1 LLLIL
6 VSACGDDTSQ
16 TGGGG
21 GDGGGGGEGG
31 SAPVA
36 IETDSGPVEGFVS
49 GATRVFL
56 GLPYAAPPIGD
67 LRFRPPA
74 PVQPWTEPL
83 EVISRGPCA
92 PSSAR

>member
-1 LLLIL
+1 
-6 VSACGDDTSQ
+6 VTVAA
-16 TGGGG
+16 
-21 GDGGGGGEGG
+21 GGEGG

-83 EVISRGPCA
+83 EGDL
-92 PSSAR
+92 ARPHVPPAQPVERRVRRRVR